1 MKKKLLLL
9 AAMLVMA
16 VGANAQF
23 EKKKVYLG
31 ASLTGLD
38 IKYNGSSEMSVGFQA
53 QAGYM
58 ADTDLMLLATID
70 YDNPGE
76 GSPASLGIGVGG
88 RYYIEQNGIFLG
100 VNAKYYH
107 CKAYDD
113 FMPGVECGYA
123 FFLSKTVTIE
133 PAIYYQQ
140 SFKSHKDYSTIGLKV
155 GLGIYLFKH

>member
-1 MKKKLLLL
+1 MMKKLFIVALLFL
-9 AAMLVMA
+9 MA

-23 EKKKVYLG
+23 EKNKVYLG
-31 ASLTGLD
+31 ASLTGFNLQ
-38 IKYNGSSEMSVGFQA
+38 YNGSSEMSVGLQA

-58 ADTDLMLLATID
+58 VDDDLMLYGIVD
-70 YDNPGE
+70 YNNPGE
-76 GSPASLGIGVGG
+76 GSPASLGLGVGG

-107 CKAYDD
+107 CKTYDD

-123 FFLSKTVTIE
+123 FFVSKTVTIE

-140 SFKSHKDYSTIGLKV
+140 SFKSHKDFSTIGLRV
-155 GLGIYLFKH
+155 GVGIYLFKN